1 MTCRDT
7 KLPEKVG
14 QGSAVAILSRELF
27 LIRFSLTSASRD
39 FRLVPPRSASFRL
52 VSASLTCCAPRPKMR
67 LFRFVPMH
75 RGFRLEG
82 P

>member
-39 FRLVPPRSASFRL
+39 FRLVDLLRPAS
-52 VSASLTCCAPRPKMR
+52 
-67 LFRFVPMH
+67 
-75 RGFRLEG
+75 
-82 P
+82 

>member
-39 FRLVPPRSASFRL
+39 FRLVTSASFRL
-52 VSASLTCCAPRPKMR
+52 VPPRAASCHRLVDLLRPAS
-67 LFRFVPMH
+67 
-75 RGFRLEG
+75 
-82 P
+82 

>member
-39 FRLVPPRSASFRL
+39 FRLVPPLVTSASFRL
-52 VSASLTCCAPRPKMR
+52 VDLLRPAS
-67 LFRFVPMH
+67 
-75 RGFRLEG
+75 
-82 P
+82 

>member
-39 FRLVPPRSASFRL
+39 FRLVSSASFRL
-52 VSASLTCCAPRPKMR
+52 GSASLTCCAPRPKMR

>member
-27 LIRFSLTSASRD
+27 LIRFSLTSAS
-39 FRLVPPRSASFRL
+39 LTWYAS
-52 VSASLTCCAPRPKMR
+52 RPKMR
-67 LFRFVPMH
+67 LFRFVPVH

>member
-39 FRLVPPRSASFRL
+39 FRLGVFRL
-52 VSASLTCCAPRPKMR
+52 VSLPPRVRLVDLLRPAS
-67 LFRFVPMH
+67 
-75 RGFRLEG
+75 
-82 P
+82 

>member
-39 FRLVPPRSASFRL
+39 FRVFRL
-52 VSASLTCCAPRPKMR
+52 VSSASLTCCAPRPKMR